1 MEIVSD
7 KKDIP
12 FKTTSDSDYYR
23 QRITLQKNDEDGKG
37 LSGVTFKFTAKN
49 VKELYS
55 YNYNGEGDTV
65 TGDVEDGASKF
76 SQEVKTDENGKITFR
91 FTYKIYAKSYAYVE
105 KKLLDEM
112 TSDNKKKIKDEMDDQ
127 GYDYASDLSK
137 SGAEKLIKKDIED
150 QMDDISN
157 NYIIEEISSGN
168 DNILNS
174 FVVDSGSNKMTSQSD
189 GKVTV
194 TLKKAD
200 SWTRNSDGK
209 WPETAEGTYSNYKL
223 AYKPVLKDKYK
234 KVKLTA
240 VKIDEE
246 TGKTA
251 QGDATLEGA
260 VYGVYSD
267 AACTKLIKS
276 YTTDK
281 NYQFETDYM
290 RCGKTYY
297 LKEITPPRGYLKND
311 KVYDIVADGTIV

>member
-112 TSDNKKKIKDEMDDQ
+112 TSDN
-127 GYDYASDLSK
+127 
-137 SGAEKLIKKDIED
+137 
-150 QMDDISN
+150 
-157 NYIIEEISSGN
+157 
-168 DNILNS
+168 
-174 FVVDSGSNKMTSQSD
+174 
-189 GKVTV
+189 
-194 TLKKAD
+194 
-200 SWTRNSDGK
+200 
-209 WPETAEGTYSNYKL
+209 
-223 AYKPVLKDKYK
+223 
-234 KVKLTA
+234 
-240 VKIDEE
+240 
-246 TGKTA
+246 
-251 QGDATLEGA
+251 
-260 VYGVYSD
+260 
-267 AACTKLIKS
+267 
-276 YTTDK
+276 
-281 NYQFETDYM
+281 
-290 RCGKTYY
+290 
-297 LKEITPPRGYLKND
+297 
-311 KVYDIVADGTIV
+311 